1 MKEAEVGRACSTNGR
16 MRIEMH
22 TNVCMEDLKGRES
35 LTLLVIRWRIILKHI
50 LQKQNGRL

>member
-1 MKEAEVGRACSTNGR
+1 MKEAEVGRACSTSGR

-35 LTLLVIRWRIILKHI
+35 LTFLVIRWRIILKHI